1 MVALEL
7 RSCSAKLSLL
17 RLLGLRGKGEN
28 GFKFNWVVGLSG
40 FID

>member
-17 RLLGLRGKGEN
+17 RFLGLRGKGEN
-28 GFKFNWVVGLSG
+28 GLNFNWIVGLSG
-40 FID
+40 FVE